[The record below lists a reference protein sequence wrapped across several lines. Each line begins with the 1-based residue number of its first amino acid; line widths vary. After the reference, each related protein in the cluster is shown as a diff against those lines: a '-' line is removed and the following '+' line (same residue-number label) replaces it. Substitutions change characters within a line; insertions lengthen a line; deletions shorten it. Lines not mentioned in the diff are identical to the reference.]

1 VRFAIATT
9 DRYLDIFQGLVV
21 RAWKP
26 LKVFTCP
33 VNNRLHSNSAVI
45 DFARHLHVDV
55 QISRLTDANLRELAT
70 MGCEAL
76 IVASYDWRIGD
87 WRPYLKYAVNFHPAP
102 LPRWRGAYPVPAAI
116 LEQATS
122 WGVTCHKVEPEFDS
136 GDILKASEFPLAPD
150 EDHDSLKLRTERA
163 ASRLAADVAE
173 HFVAYWSAAAAQ
185 TGRSRYYPKWTEAE
199 RRLDFTQSVA
209 SILRRVRAFGP
220 LECLA
225 SVNNTVLFVR
235 RAVGWAEAHELTP
248 GTVAH
253 VNSLSIVVAVADG
266 YIGLTE
272 WTLINPDTVTGT
284 IRR

>member
-1 VRFAIATT
+1 MRFAIATT
-9 DRYLDIFQGLVV
+9 DRYLDIFQALVG

-26 LKVFTCP
+26 AKVFTCP
-33 VNNRLHSNSAVI
+33 VYNRFHTNTGVI
-45 DFARHLHVDV
+45 DFARRLKVDV
-55 QISRLTDANLRELAT
+55 QISRLTDTNLRELAAV
-70 MGCEAL
+70 GCEAL
-76 IVASYDWRIGD
+76 VVACYDWRIGD
-87 WRPYLKYAVNFHPAP
+87 WRPHLRYAVNFHPAP
-102 LPRWRGAYPVPAAI
+102 LPRWRGAYPLPAGI

-122 WGVTCHKVEPEFDS
+122 WGVTCHKVEREFDS
-136 GDILKASEFPLAPD
+136 GDILKACEFSLTPG
-150 EDHDSLKLRTERA
+150 EDHDSVSLRAQLA
-163 ASRLAADVAE
+163 AGRLAADVAD
-173 HFVAYWSAAAAQ
+173 HFVAYWNAAAAQ
-185 TGRSRYYPKWTEAE
+185 AGKTGYYPKWTEGE
-199 RRLDFTQSVA
+199 RRLDFTQSVE

-235 RAVGWAEAHELTP
+235 RAVGWTEPHELTP

-266 YIGLTE
+266 YVGLTE